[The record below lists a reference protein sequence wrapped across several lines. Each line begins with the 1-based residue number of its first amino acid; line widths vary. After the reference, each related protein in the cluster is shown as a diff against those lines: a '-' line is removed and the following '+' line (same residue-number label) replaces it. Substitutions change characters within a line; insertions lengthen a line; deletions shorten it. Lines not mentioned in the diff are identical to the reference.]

1 MPRKTQMNPHQCT
14 DAECT
19 LRFRTKNELYQHQS
33 TVHPMAPPPGSC
45 VRKIS
50 QNGPCSCK
58 ICGKS
63 FASKQALGGHMSA
76 KHRKSRRPVSRS
88 NGLQR
93 KRFRSMPSTQSLG
106 PQRYSW
112 KHAADRPFVC
122 FVETCTWDFAQKR
135 YLDQHLFNVHKVCT
149 HEHSH
154 FESVGV
160 FSSF

>member
-1 MPRKTQMNPHQCT
+1 MSCKTQMNPHLCSNS
-14 DAECT
+14 ECT

-33 TVHPMAPPPGSC
+33 TVHSIAPPPGSC

-50 QNGPCSCK
+50 TNGPCSCK

-93 KRFRSMPSTQSLG
+93 KRFRSMPSAQSLG
-106 PQRYSW
+106 TQRV
-112 KHAADRPFVC
+112 DRPFVC
-122 FVETCTWDFAQKR
+122 LVETCTSDFAQKR

-149 HEHSH
+149 HEHVHSH
-154 FESVGV
+154 FESVD
-160 FSSF
+160 F